1 MSSKKWFSVMTLL
14 FLVTITSCKPQG
26 FIAEAKATKPMKA
39 EKLIR
44 NHYELDKE
52 FRTAYIKADVKYK
65 TPKESLNLSADIRI
79 QKDEKILISI
89 RFFGITMAK
98 GLITPTE
105 VKYYEKSGSSYF
117 EGDYTTLSKWL
128 GTDLD
133 FTKVQN
139 MLIGEA
145 FDNLE
150 QGKYDSSVENGLYKL
165 EDKSSKNTLK
175 TFLFE
180 ASMYLIK
187 KQEIQQLDK
196 NRTLTV
202 DYPNHKLYDKISFPT
217 ALNIEALNDKKK
229 TQINIEYSSVKFNDE
244 LSFPYSVPSGYD
256 RTIID

>member
-1 MSSKKWFSVMTLL
+1 MISKKWFSLMTLL
-14 FLVTITSCKPQG
+14 FLITITSCKPKG
-26 FIAEAKATKPMKA
+26 FIAEAKATKPLKA

-44 NHYELDKE
+44 SHYELDRDFK
-52 FRTAYIKADVKYK
+52 TAYIKADVNYK
-65 TPKESLNLSADIRI
+65 DPKESLNLSADIRI

-105 VKYYEKSGSSYF
+105 VKYYEKTGSSYF
-117 EGDYTTLSKWL
+117 EGDYSTLSKWL

-150 QGKYDSSVENGLYKL
+150 QGKYESSVENGLYKL
-165 EDKSSKNTLK
+165 EDKTSKNIVK

-187 KQEIQQLDK
+187 KQEFQEMKK
-196 NRTLTV
+196 NRTLIV

-217 ALNIEALNDKKK
+217 ALEIDAVNQGKK
-229 TQINIEYSSVKFNDE
+229 TEIDIQYNSIKFNDE

-256 RTIID
+256 RTFID

>member
-1 MSSKKWFSVMTLL
+1 MISKKWFSVFTLL
-14 FLVTITSCKPQG
+14 FLLTITSCKPKG

-39 EKLIR
+39 EKLVR
-44 NHYELDKE
+44 NHYELDKD
-52 FRTAYIKADVKYK
+52 FKTAYIKADVKYK
-65 TPKESLNLSADIRI
+65 TPKESLNLSADIRL

-150 QGKYDSSVENGLYKL
+150 QGKYDSTVENGLYKL
-165 EDKSSKNTLK
+165 EDKSSKNMLK

-180 ASMYLIK
+180 ASLYLIK
-187 KQEIQQLDK
+187 KQEIQQFDK

-217 ALNIEALNDKKK
+217 ALNIEALNDKNK

-256 RTIID
+256 RTFID

>member
-1 MSSKKWFSVMTLL
+1 MISKKWFSVFTLL
-14 FLVTITSCKPQG
+14 FLLTITSCKPKG
-26 FIAEAKATKPMKA
+26 FIAEAQATKPMKA
-39 EKLIR
+39 EKLVR
-44 NHYELDKE
+44 NHYELDKD
-52 FRTAYIKADVKYK
+52 FKTAYIKADVNYK
-65 TPKESLNLSADIRI
+65 DPKESLNLSADIRI

-105 VKYYEKSGSSYF
+105 VKYYEKTGSSYF
-117 EGDYTTLSKWL
+117 EGDYSTLSKWL

-150 QGKYDSSVENGLYKL
+150 QGKYESSVENGLYKL
-165 EDKSSKNTLK
+165 EDKTSKNIVK

-187 KQEIQQLDK
+187 KQEFQEMKK
-196 NRTLTV
+196 NRTLIV

-217 ALNIEALNDKKK
+217 ALEIDAVNQGKK
-229 TQINIEYSSVKFNDE
+229 TEIDIQYNSIKFNDE

-256 RTIID
+256 RTFID

>member
-1 MSSKKWFSVMTLL
+1 MSSKKWFSVFTLL
-14 FLVTITSCKPQG
+14 FLLTITSCKPKD

-145 FDNLE
+145 FDNLQ

-256 RTIID
+256 RTFID

>member
-1 MSSKKWFSVMTLL
+1 MISKKWFSLMTLL
-14 FLVTITSCKPQG
+14 FLVTITSCKPKAL
-26 FIAEAKATKPMKA
+26 IAEAEASKPMKA

-44 NHYELDKE
+44 SHYELDKE
-52 FRTAYIKADVKYK
+52 FKTAYIKADVNYK
-65 TPKESLNLSADIRI
+65 DPKQSLNLSADIRI

-98 GLITPTE
+98 GIITPTE
-105 VKYYEKSGSSYF
+105 VKYYEKSGGSYF

-145 FDNLE
+145 FDNLQ

-187 KQEIQQLDK
+187 KQEIQQMK
-196 NRTLTV
+196 ENRTLIV

-217 ALNIEALNDKKK
+217 ALEIDAVNQGKK
-229 TQINIEYSSVKFNDE
+229 TEIDIQYNSVKFNDE

-256 RTIID
+256 RTFID

>member
-1 MSSKKWFSVMTLL
+1 MVSKKWFSLMAVL
-14 FLVTITSCKPQG
+14 FVLTISSCKPKG

-39 EKLIR
+39 EKVIR
-44 NHYELDKE
+44 NHYELDKD
-52 FRTAYIKADVKYK
+52 FKTAYIKADVKYK
-65 TPKESLNLSADIRI
+65 DNRESLNLSADIRL

-117 EGDYTTLSKWL
+117 EGDYSTLSKWL

-145 FDNLE
+145 FDNLQE
-150 QGKYDSSVENGLYKL
+150 GKYDSSVENGLYKL
-165 EDKSSKNTLK
+165 EDKATKNTLK

-187 KQEIQQLDK
+187 KQQIEQSVQ
-196 NRTLTV
+196 NRKLTV
-202 DYPNHKLYDKISFPT
+202 DYPNHKQYDKISFPT
-217 ALNIEALNDKKK
+217 ALNIEALNDSKK
-229 TQINIEYSSVKFNDE
+229 TQIDIQYNSVKFNDE

-256 RTIID
+256 RTFID

>member
-1 MSSKKWFSVMTLL
+1 MTLL
-14 FLVTITSCKPQG
+14 FLITITSCKPKG
-26 FIAEAKATKPMKA
+26 FIAEAKATKPLKA

-44 NHYELDKE
+44 SHYELDRDFK
-52 FRTAYIKADVKYK
+52 TAYIKADVNYK
-65 TPKESLNLSADIRI
+65 DPKESLNLSADIRI

-105 VKYYEKSGSSYF
+105 VKYYEKTGSSYF
-117 EGDYTTLSKWL
+117 EGDYSTLSKWL

-150 QGKYDSSVENGLYKL
+150 QGKYESSVENGLYKL
-165 EDKSSKNTLK
+165 EDKTSKNIVK

-187 KQEIQQLDK
+187 KQEFQEMKK
-196 NRTLTV
+196 NRTLIV

-217 ALNIEALNDKKK
+217 ALEIDAVNQGKK
-229 TQINIEYSSVKFNDE
+229 TEIDIQYNSIKFNDE

-256 RTIID
+256 RTFID

>member
-1 MSSKKWFSVMTLL
+1 MSLKKWFLATTLL
-14 FLVTITSCKPQG
+14 FLLTIISCKPKG
-26 FIAEAKATKPMKA
+26 FIAEAKATKPMKT
-39 EKLIR
+39 EKLVQ
-44 NHYELDKE
+44 NHYELDKN
-52 FRTAYIKADVKYK
+52 FNTAYIKADVQYK
-65 TPKESLNLSADIRI
+65 DPKESLNLSADIRI
-79 QKDEKILISI
+79 QKNEKILISI

-105 VKYYEKSGSSYF
+105 VKYYEKSGGSYF

-145 FDNLE
+145 FDNL
-150 QGKYDSSVENGLYKL
+150 QNGKYESSVENGLYKL
-165 EDKSSKNTLK
+165 EDKSSKGTLK

-187 KQEIQQLDK
+187 KQEIQQLK
-196 NRTLTV
+196 QNRTLTV
-202 DYPNHKLYDKISFPT
+202 DYPNHKQYDKISFPT
-217 ALNIEALNDKKK
+217 ALNIDALNQGKK
-229 TQINIEYSSVKFNDE
+229 TQINIEYTSVKFDDE

-256 RTIID
+256 RTFID

>member
-1 MSSKKWFSVMTLL
+1 MISKKWFSLMTLL
-14 FLVTITSCKPQG
+14 FLVTITSCKPKSL
-26 FIAEAKATKPMKA
+26 IAEAEATKPMKA

-44 NHYELDKE
+44 SHYELDKE
-52 FRTAYIKADVKYK
+52 FKTAYIKADVNYK
-65 TPKESLNLSADIRI
+65 DPKQSLNLSADIRI

-98 GLITPTE
+98 GIITPTE
-105 VKYYEKSGSSYF
+105 VKYYEKSGGSYF

-145 FDNLE
+145 FDNLQ
-150 QGKYDSSVENGLYKL
+150 QGKYDSYVENGLYKL

-187 KQEIQQLDK
+187 KQEIQQMK
-196 NRTLTV
+196 ENRTLIV

-217 ALNIEALNDKKK
+217 ALEIDAVNQGKK
-229 TQINIEYSSVKFNDE
+229 TEIDIQYNSVKFNDE

-256 RTIID
+256 RTFID

>member
-1 MSSKKWFSVMTLL
+1 MISKKWFSIMSLL
-14 FLVTITSCKPQG
+14 FLVAITSCKPKG

-44 NHYELDKE
+44 NHYELDKD
-52 FRTAYIKADVKYK
+52 FKTAYIKADVGYK
-65 TPKESLNLSADIRI
+65 GPKESLNLSADIRI

-98 GLITPTE
+98 GVITPTE
-105 VKYYEKSGSSYF
+105 VKYYEKSGSTYF
-117 EGDYTTLSKWL
+117 EGDYSTLSKWL

-133 FTKVQN
+133 FTKMQN

-150 QGKYDSSVENGLYKL
+150 EGKYDSSVEDGVYQLQ
-165 EDKSSKNTLK
+165 DKTSKNIVK

-187 KQEIQQLDK
+187 KQEFQEIK
-196 NRTLTV
+196 EHRTLTV
-202 DYPNHKLYDKISFPT
+202 VYPNHKLYDKISFPT
-217 ALNIEALNDKKK
+217 ALEIDAVNQGKK
-229 TQINIEYSSVKFNDE
+229 TKIDIQYNSVKFNEE

-256 RTIID
+256 RTFID

>member
-1 MSSKKWFSVMTLL
+1 MISKKGFSLL
-14 FLVTITSCKPQG
+14 AFLFVLTITSCKPKS
-26 FIAEAKATKPMKA
+26 FIAEATATKPLKA

-44 NHYELDKE
+44 SHYELDKQ
-52 FRTAYIKADVKYK
+52 FKTAYIKADVSYQD
-65 TPKESLNLSADIRI
+65 PKESLNLSADIRI
-79 QKDEKILISI
+79 LKDEKILISI

-117 EGDYTTLSKWL
+117 EGDYSTLSKWL

-133 FTKVQN
+133 FTKMQN

-150 QGKYDSSVENGLYKL
+150 QGKYDSSVENGFYKL

-180 ASMYLIK
+180 ASMFLIK
-187 KQEIQQLDK
+187 KQQIQQIDE
-196 NRTLTV
+196 NRILTV
-202 DYPNHKLYDKISFPT
+202 DYPNHKQYDKISFPT
-217 ALNIEALNDKKK
+217 ALNIEALNNEKK
-229 TQINIEYSSVKFNDE
+229 TQIDIQYSSVKFNDE

-256 RTIID
+256 RTFID